1 MPSAIKA
8 GLTYKQAMHMT
19 PKAIEMHIKAYTE
32 REQEKIKVSEYL
44 SWLNGYYVVEAIAC
58 TFGKGKY
65 PKNPLLEEKESEN
78 ENGEMPKSELQK
90 QRELFAARLFA
101 TFANGE
107 INNAE
112 KEDSE

>member
-58 TFGKGKY
+58 TFGKEKY
-65 PKNPLLEEKESEN
+65 PKNPLLEEEKENRIKNNPNKESQE
-78 ENGEMPKSELQK
+78 EIAVFEMK
-90 QRELFAARLFA
+90 QRIRQLRESGLP
-101 TFANGE
+101 E
-107 INNAE
+107 SP
-112 KEDSE
+112 D

>member
-8 GLTYKQAMHMT
+8 GLTYKEAMHMT
-19 PKAIEMHIKAYTE
+19 PKAIEMHIEAYSE
-32 REQEKIKVSEYL
+32 REQEKVKVSEYI

-65 PKNPLLEEKESEN
+65 PKNPLQENNNN
-78 ENGEMPKSELQK
+78 ENGEKPKSELQK

-101 TFANGE
+101 TFANAE
-107 INNAE
+107 LDKIE
-112 KEDSE
+112 KEE